1 MGSHYRFKSS
11 RKGFKKII
19 PKAVKNIFIEQENP
33 EGIEFFKFCKEVSE
47 VFKMCNMH
55 CSPQKSHHA
64 PSPAHYNVIHG
75 GSQAEKAERPTKMGP
90 RPTERN

>member
-19 PKAVKNIFIEQENP
+19 PKAAKNTFIEQENP

-64 PSPAHYNVIHG
+64 PSPAHY
-75 GSQAEKAERPTKMGP
+75 STKSPLVHTASPCYIPNSGP
-90 RPTERN
+90 EDRNK